1 MSTVRRSSNL
11 RGIAAMLIAAG
22 VFSLMDTG
30 LKLLSPHY
38 PALEVTALRSV
49 SSLPLIAA
57 WIAWRG
63 GFHTVLR
70 VRWALHLLRG
80 ILGIGILS
88 MFTVSVRRLA
98 LAEAYSIFFVA
109 PALITALSA
118 LLLKERVG
126 GARWAA
132 IGVGLVGVL
141 VVLRPTGQGVM
152 TTAGLAALAAAAG
165 YAVVAIL
172 VRILGRTDSGD
183 SLVFW
188 QMLIMSVGAGLGAAP
203 TWVTVRHEHVWIVA
217 VVAVSGFF
225 GQIAITEAFR
235 QGEASV
241 VAPFEYTGMA
251 WGVGL
256 DWALWH
262 VLPDSG
268 TIVGATLIVGSGLY
282 LVRREAVHVEAEHP

>member
-1 MSTVRRSSNL
+1 MSTGRRSSNL

-22 VFSLMDTG
+22 VFSFMDTG

-38 PALEVTALRSV
+38 PALEVTALRSA
-49 SSLPLIAA
+49 SSLPFIAA

-118 LLLKERVG
+118 LVLKERVG
-126 GARWAA
+126 AARWAA
-132 IGVGLVGVL
+132 IAVGLSGVV
-141 VVLRPTGQGVM
+141 VVLRPTGQGMM
-152 TTAGLAALAAAAG
+152 TTAGLAALAAAGG
-165 YAVVAIL
+165 YAVVAVL
-172 VRILGRTDSGD
+172 VRILGRTDSSD
-183 SLVFW
+183 SMVLW
-188 QMLIMSVGAGLGAAP
+188 QMVVMGAGAGAAAAP
-203 TWVTVRHEHVWIVA
+203 GWVPVRPEHAWIIG
-217 VVAVSGFF
+217 VVAVSGFV
-225 GQIAITEAFR
+225 GQVAITEAFR

-241 VAPFEYTGMA
+241 VAPFEYTAMA

-256 DWALWH
+256 DWILWH
-262 VLPDSG
+262 VFPDAA